1 MQCREVEVVL
11 AQEGF
16 VPVPEAA
23 RAHLSGCSSCR
34 SLIADLTD
42 IVATAHLLPAEVE
55 PPARLREIPYNYTC
69 KPSWF
74 YPGYYC
80 YQAGPYDVPGHDAY
94 GSSYSCPAA
103 VWNGRQ
109 WVRREVC

>member
-1 MQCREVEVVL
+1 MGHILTKLGIIAGLVGASSL
-11 AQEGF
+11 G
-16 VPVPEAA
+16 AA
-23 RAHLSGCSSCR
+23 GP
-34 SLIADLTD
+34 T
-42 IVATAHLLPAEVE
+42 VAKSHPTAGTVDQV
-55 PPARLREIPYNYTC
+55 PYNYTC
-69 KPSWF
+69 KTSWF

-94 GSSYSCPAA
+94 GSSYSCLAA